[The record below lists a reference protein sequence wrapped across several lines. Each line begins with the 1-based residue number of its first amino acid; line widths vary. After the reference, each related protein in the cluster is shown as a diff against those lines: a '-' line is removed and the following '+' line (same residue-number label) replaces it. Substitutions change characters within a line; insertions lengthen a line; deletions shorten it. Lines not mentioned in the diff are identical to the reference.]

1 MPVRRSPSISDL
13 TIRPAREAD
22 EHALAVLA
30 QLDSARP
37 LAGERLVAESDGRLI
52 AAISLTDDRVVA
64 DPFVPSADAAALL
77 RLRGAQRSPALG
89 WTRGRRR
96 RRRPLPA
103 RPAIAFSQGAA

>member
-1 MPVRRSPSISDL
+1 MRRSPSISDV

-22 EHALAVLA
+22 EQALAVLA

-37 LAGERLVAESDGRLI
+37 LDGERLVAESDGRLV
-52 AAISLTDDRVVA
+52 AAISLADGRVVA

-77 RLRGAQRSPALG
+77 GVRGAQRSLALG

-96 RRRPLPA
+96 RRRPLPT
-103 RPAIAFSQGAA
+103 RPAIAFSQGVT